1 MYWRG
6 HVGLG
11 LLAYAPVAGVVLG
24 SGEFGLAVVGG
35 LIAITVAPLPDVD
48 QSLPI
53 PHRGPTHTLA
63 FAVAAGVVAAL
74 AATVVLAA
82 GAGAGVP
89 PWTPAFVGGV
99 VTLTLCSH
107 IAGDALTPMGIQP
120 FRPLSGFHLTL
131 DLTPAKNPRANYLFL
146 AVGVAALGT
155 VVALTATG

>member
-11 LLAYAPVAGVVLG
+11 LLAYAPVAGVVLA

-35 LIAITVAPLPDVD
+35 LLAVVAAPLPDVD

-74 AATVVLAA
+74 AAAA
-82 GAGAGVP
+82 VIATGAVPSAPAWSAPFAGV
-89 PWTPAFVGGV
+89 V

-120 FRPLSGFHLTL
+120 FRPLSEFHFTL
-131 DLTPAKNPRANYLFL
+131 DLTPAKDPRANYLCL

-155 VVALTATG
+155 VVALAT

>member
-11 LLAYAPVAGVVLG
+11 LLAYAPVAGVTLE
-24 SGEFGLAVVGG
+24 SGELGLAVVGG
-35 LIAITVAPLPDVD
+35 VLAVAFAPLPDVD
-48 QSLPI
+48 QPLPI

-63 FAVAAGVVAAL
+63 FAVAAGIVAALATVAAL
-74 AATVVLAA
+74 AAGAVPSAA
-82 GAGAGVP
+82 
-89 PWTPAFVGGV
+89 PWTALFVGGV

-120 FRPLSGFHLTL
+120 FRPLSEFHFTL
-131 DLTPAKNPRANYLFL
+131 DLTPAKNPRANYLCL

-155 VVALTATG
+155 VVAFAT

>member
-11 LLAYAPVAGVVLG
+11 LLAYAPVAGVVLA

-35 LIAITVAPLPDVD
+35 LLAVVAAPLPDVD

-74 AATVVLAA
+74 AAAA
-82 GAGAGVP
+82 VIATGAVP
-89 PWTPAFVGGV
+89 
-99 VTLTLCSH
+99 SH
-107 IAGDALTPMGIQP
+107 LLRARNPEAEFSKRRAAPSSSRNASRWDFEISTPMVCSVI
-120 FRPLSGFHLTL
+120 FAMSYACH
-131 DLTPAKNPRANYLFL
+131 A
-146 AVGVAALGT
+146 
-155 VVALTATG
+155 